1 MKICALAILA
11 IALAFAV
18 PPAATAQDLELAPSR
33 VEGRIVEIR
42 VHGNHTT
49 PDADVL
55 AIAGL
60 KLGDPATPER
70 IAEAESRLLASR
82 RFTTVEVRRRY
93 QSIPDPSRILIVL
106 LVDELRGVSKQHL
119 IPGPMARLGH

>member
-18 PPAATAQDLELAPSR
+18 PPAAAAQDLELAPSR

-55 AIAGL
+55 TIAGL
-60 KLGDPATPER
+60 KVGDPATPER
-70 IAEAESRLLASR
+70 LSEAESRLIASR
-82 RFTTVEVRRRY
+82 RFTAIEVRRRY
-93 QSIPDPSRILIVL
+93 QSIADPSQILIVL
-106 LVDELRGVSKQHL
+106 LVDELPGISKDDL
-119 IPGPMARLGH
+119 T